1 MEASCNFELAVR
13 YLYADLTALPATVNL
28 GDPSRAKA
36 GEKSRGTCV
45 LAISRRPFRT
55 RVPCPSRAL
64 ALAGCAYD
72 PRPIWETRV
81 ATASGLGS

>member
-45 LAISRRPFRT
+45 LPIIPEALPNQSPLYFSCVGARRLR
-55 RVPCPSRAL
+55 L
-64 ALAGCAYD
+64 
-72 PRPIWETRV
+72 
-81 ATASGLGS
+81 